1 MKKHKNTI
9 LIILILITQ
18 SLSAQ
23 TFSAKAD
30 LRARYENRHGFST
43 LFNDSLEGG
52 NFVVQR
58 TRLIFNYSTE
68 KIKLRVSPQN
78 VRIWG
83 DVSTTSDNDSA
94 NALHE
99 AWAELDILSKL
110 SLRIGRQELNYDDA
124 RILGNVDWLM
134 QARSHDLALLQIKPD
149 TNNTLHLGFA
159 MNATKEINTKE
170 FYQVAGQYKYAQF
183 LWYHRQFINAG
194 LSILSLNQGV
204 PYLDTTSMEI
214 AWNQNSGARFNFNKM
229 GISLEIAGYYQTGKI
244 AQNTLSAY
252 YGMAGLSFKTKSGI
266 TVGAGCEHFSGKA
279 GNDQSKTIKSFTPWY
294 GTNHKFN
301 GYMDYFFVN
310 NHKFSVGL
318 TDIYLNLIYEK
329 NKFKATITPHMFAS
343 AAKLYVGNEAQNSN
357 LGNELDLTLQY
368 QIVRNIVLT
377 AGYSQMFATKSMQIL
392 KGGDYKALNNW
403 TYIALHFSPE
413 IFNYKN

>member
-1 MKKHKNTI
+1 MKI
-9 LIILILITQ
+9 IESLQLI
-18 SLSAQ
+18 
-23 TFSAKAD
+23 
-30 LRARYENRHGFST
+30 
-43 LFNDSLEGG
+43 GG
-52 NFVVQR
+52 CYN
-58 TRLIFNYSTE
+58 
-68 KIKLRVSPQN
+68 
-78 VRIWG
+78 
-83 DVSTTSDNDSA
+83 
-94 NALHE
+94 
-99 AWAELDILSKL
+99 
-110 SLRIGRQELNYDDA
+110 
-124 RILGNVDWLM
+124 
-134 QARSHDLALLQIKPD
+134 
-149 TNNTLHLGFA
+149 
-159 MNATKEINTKE
+159 
-170 FYQVAGQYKYAQF
+170 KYAQF